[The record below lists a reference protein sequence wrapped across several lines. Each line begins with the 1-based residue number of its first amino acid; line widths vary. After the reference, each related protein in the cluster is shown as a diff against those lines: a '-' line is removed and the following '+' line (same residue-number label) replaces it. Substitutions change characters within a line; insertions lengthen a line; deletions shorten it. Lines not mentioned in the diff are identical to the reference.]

1 MKTAFL
7 IFTALFLTAVLV
19 GCFCCFALSSRIS
32 EEERT
37 RLHTAYKSKQEQ
49 EK

>member
-1 MKTAFL
+1 MKTSFL
-7 IFTALFLTAVLV
+7 IFTALFLTVVLV

-37 RLHTAYKSKQEQ
+37 RLHTAYKSKPNQDE
-49 EK
+49 

>member
-7 IFTALFLTAVLV
+7 IFTALFLTVVLV
-19 GCFCCFALSSRIS
+19 GCFCCFALSSKIS
-32 EEERT
+32 EEERN
-37 RLHTAYKSKQEQ
+37 RLQVAHKSKQEQ